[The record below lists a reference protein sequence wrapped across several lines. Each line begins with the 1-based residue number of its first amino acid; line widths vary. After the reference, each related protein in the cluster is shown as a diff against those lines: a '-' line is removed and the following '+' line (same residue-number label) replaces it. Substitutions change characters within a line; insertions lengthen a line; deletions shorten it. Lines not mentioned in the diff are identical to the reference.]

1 MLSAASRVT
10 GLGVGG
16 TFWNK
21 SFVDADKTHLLVA
34 AGDKGAILY
43 TWNISAQRFMT
54 DKALSSKDESST
66 DYTSGIDSY
75 CAADISRSEDYDAE
89 SRTRV
94 FEWLPQ
100 VQGFVYSHSLP
111 S

>member
-16 TFWNK
+16 TFWSQ

-43 TWNISAQRFMT
+43 TIEISAPN
-54 DKALSSKDESST
+54 AL
-66 DYTSGIDSY
+66 
-75 CAADISRSEDYDAE
+75 
-89 SRTRV
+89 
-94 FEWLPQ
+94 
-100 VQGFVYSHSLP
+100 
-111 S
+111 

>member
-16 TFWNK
+16 TFWSQ

-54 DKALSSKDESST
+54 GKALSSKDASST
-66 DYTSGIDSY
+66 DYTSPLTSFLQI
-75 CAADISRSEDYDAE
+75 
-89 SRTRV
+89 RV
-94 FEWLPQ
+94 LREQHACWH
-100 VQGFVYSHSLP
+100 G
-111 S
+111 